1 MKNTRT
7 SGITLISLVITII
20 VLIILA
26 SVATYSGIEV
36 VKSSNVTAFTTEL
49 KILQTNVDKIR
60 SQKQSFDETEGESIQ
75 TGSAHYNEL
84 IERLKIVK
92 DYGYSDDTASIAG
105 YKFFT
110 EEQLVNNL
118 HIEGVKQSVFI
129 NLEKRKVISL
139 EGVRYENEKVYV
151 LEQLP
156 NNLYNVEYKGQESS
170 NKPTFNV
177 GIKETV
183 AGQSWEVNILNVQYE
198 GNIEKWDVYYKKA
211 NTNDWRVGR
220 QEYFSLYEIGEYKI
234 KLVNGNIESDEVSA
248 KVTTLAST
256 KVKAGDYV
264 KYIDKTDK
272 NIVLYDKNYNTVNGK
287 NYGIQ
292 IITPNPTTAKV
303 EIGNGTGAA
312 ANSLAYN
319 SAVSTTTKNSY
330 NNAIKKL
337 NDEAQKYLNT
347 KYESSIRCVG
357 SVPDNPYSENTNMY
371 VAPSKYPHMSNYNGT
386 LKDEDT
392 NREIDYEQMKKLEIS
407 KAENNQ
413 TYWLASR
420 GVWIQEPEKATIALY
435 FIVYN
440 VWENTGEI
448 NDRNICYITSNA
460 LINTRSYSWGIR
472 PVSTLKPEVKV
483 SGGKGTS
490 EEPYILE
497 I

>member
-1 MKNTRT
+1 MKNTRA

-20 VLIILA
+20 ILIILA

-49 KILQTNVDKIR
+49 KILQINVDKIR

-92 DYGYSDDTASIAG
+92 DYGYSDDAGSIAG

-110 EEQLVNNL
+110 EQQLKDKLN
-118 HIEGVKQSVFI
+118 IEGVKQSVFI

-139 EGVRYENEKVYV
+139 DGVRYENEKVYV

-170 NKPTFNV
+170 NKPTFDV
-177 GIKETV
+177 TIKETIENE
-183 AGQSWEVNILNVQYE
+183 QWQVNIINVQYA
-198 GNIEKWDVYYKKA
+198 GDIEKWDVYYKKA
-211 NTNDWRVGR
+211 NSNDWRVGR
-220 QEYFSLYEIGEYKI
+220 QGYFSLPEIGEYKI
-234 KLVNGNIESDEVSA
+234 KLVNGDIQSEEVSIKA
-248 KVTTLAST
+248 TTLAST
-256 KVKAGDYV
+256 RLKAGDYV

-272 NIVLYDKNYNTVNGK
+272 NIVLYDKKYDIQNGT

-292 IITPNPTTAKV
+292 TITPNPTTAKV

-312 ANSLAYN
+312 QDGLAYN
-319 SAVSTTTKNSY
+319 NAVATTTKNSY
-330 NNAIKKL
+330 NNAIKRL
-337 NDEAQKYLNT
+337 NNEAQKYLNT

-357 SVPDNPYSENTNMY
+357 SVPDKPYSESPNMY
-371 VAPSKYPHMSNYNGT
+371 VAPSKYPHMSNYNNT
-386 LKDEDT
+386 LKDGDT

-420 GVWIQEPEKATIALY
+420 GVWVQEPEKTTTAIY

-440 VWENTGEI
+440 IWENTGEI
-448 NDRNICYITSNA
+448 NDRNICYVVSSA
-460 LINTRSYSWGIR
+460 SMSTRSYSWGIR
-472 PVSTLKPEVKV
+472 TVSTLKSEVKV

>member
-1 MKNTRT
+1 MENSKT

-20 VLIILA
+20 ILLILA
-26 SVATYSGIEV
+26 AIATYSGVEV
-36 VKSSNVTAFTTEL
+36 LKSSNVTVFTVEL

-60 SQKQSFDETEGESIQ
+60 SQKESFDETEGESIQ
-75 TGSAHYNEL
+75 AGTARYNEL
-84 IERLKIVK
+84 VERLKLVK
-92 DYGYSDDTASIAG
+92 DYGYSDDAESISG

-110 EEQLVNNL
+110 EQQLKDDL
-118 HIEGVKQSVFI
+118 YIEGVKQSVFI

-139 EGVRYENEKVYV
+139 EGARYENQKVYV

-156 NNLYNVEYKGQESS
+156 TNLYNVEYKGQGSGS
-170 NKPTFNV
+170 KPTFDV
-177 GIKETV
+177 KIKETI
-183 AGQSWEVNILNVQYE
+183 AGTKWEVNILNVQYE

-211 NTNDWRVGR
+211 DTDDWRVGR
-220 QEYFSLYEIGEYKI
+220 QEYFTISEMGEYKI
-234 KLVNGNIESDEVSA
+234 KLVNGDIQSEEISIKA
-248 KVTTLAST
+248 TALAST
-256 KVKAGDYV
+256 KLKAGDCV
-264 KYIDKTDK
+264 KYIDGTDK
-272 NIVLYDKNYNTVNGK
+272 NIVLYDKKYNTENGT

-292 IITPNPTTAKV
+292 IITQNTTTAKV

-312 ANSLAYN
+312 ANNLAYN
-319 SAVSTTTKNSY
+319 SASATATKNSY
-330 NNAIKKL
+330 NSAIERL
-337 NDEAQKYLNT
+337 NNEAQKYLNT

-357 SVPDNPYSENTNMY
+357 SVPDNPYSENANMY
-371 VAPSKYPHMSNYNGT
+371 VAESKYPHMSNYNGT
-386 LKDEDT
+386 IKDGDT
-392 NREIDYEQMKKLEIS
+392 NREIDYQQMKNLVIAKS
-407 KAENNQ
+407 ENDQ

-420 GVWIQEPEKATIALY
+420 GVWVQYPENSTTAIY

-448 NDRNICYITSNA
+448 NDRNICYVTSNS
-460 LINTRSYSWGIR
+460 LINTHSYSWGIR

>member
-1 MKNTRT
+1 MENRKT

-20 VLIILA
+20 ILLILA
-26 SVATYSGIEV
+26 SIATYSGIEV

-60 SQKQSFDETEGESIQ
+60 SQKETFDETEGESIQ
-75 TGSAHYNEL
+75 TGTTHYNEL
-84 IERLKIVK
+84 VERLKLVK
-92 DYGYSDDTASIAG
+92 DYGYSDDAESISG

-110 EEQLVNNL
+110 EQQLKDDLN
-118 HIEGVKQSVFI
+118 IEAVKQSVFI

-139 EGVRYENEKVYV
+139 EGVRYQNQKVYV

-156 NNLYNVEYKGQESS
+156 NNLYNVEYKGQGTSS
-170 NKPTFNV
+170 KPTFDV
-177 GIKETV
+177 KIKETI
-183 AGQSWEVNILNVQYE
+183 ADTKWEVNIVNVQYE
-198 GNIEKWDVYYKKA
+198 GDIEKWDVYYKKA

-220 QEYFSLYEIGEYKI
+220 QEYFSLSEIGEYKI
-234 KLVNGNIESDEVSA
+234 KLVNGDVQSEEVSVKA
-248 KVTTLAST
+248 TTLAST
-256 KVKAGDYV
+256 KLKAGNYV
-264 KYIDKTDK
+264 KYIDGTDK
-272 NIVLYDKNYNTVNGK
+272 NIVLYDKQYNIENGT

-292 IITPNPTTAKV
+292 IITPNSTTAKV
-303 EIGNGTGAA
+303 QIGNGTGAA
-312 ANSLAYN
+312 SDNLAYN
-319 SAVSTTTKNSY
+319 SASAIATKNSY
-330 NNAIKKL
+330 NSAIERL
-337 NDEAQKYLNT
+337 NNEAQKYLNT

-357 SVPDNPYSENTNMY
+357 SVPDNPYSENINMY
-371 VAPSKYPHMSNYNGT
+371 VAESKYSHMSNYNGT
-386 LKDEDT
+386 IKDGDT
-392 NREIDYEQMKKLEIS
+392 NREIDFQQMKNLEIAKS
-407 KAENNQ
+407 ENKQ

-420 GVWIQEPEKATIALY
+420 GVWVQKPAETTTPIY

-440 VWENTGEI
+440 VWEDTEEI
-448 NDRNICYITSNA
+448 NDRNICYVTSNY

>member
-198 GNIEKWDVYYKKA
+198 GNIEKWD
-211 NTNDWRVGR
+211 
-220 QEYFSLYEIGEYKI
+220 
-234 KLVNGNIESDEVSA
+234 
-248 KVTTLAST
+248 
-256 KVKAGDYV
+256 
-264 KYIDKTDK
+264 
-272 NIVLYDKNYNTVNGK
+272 
-287 NYGIQ
+287 
-292 IITPNPTTAKV
+292 
-303 EIGNGTGAA
+303 
-312 ANSLAYN
+312 
-319 SAVSTTTKNSY
+319 
-330 NNAIKKL
+330 
-337 NDEAQKYLNT
+337 
-347 KYESSIRCVG
+347 
-357 SVPDNPYSENTNMY
+357 
-371 VAPSKYPHMSNYNGT
+371 
-386 LKDEDT
+386 
-392 NREIDYEQMKKLEIS
+392 
-407 KAENNQ
+407 
-413 TYWLASR
+413 
-420 GVWIQEPEKATIALY
+420 
-435 FIVYN
+435 
-440 VWENTGEI
+440 
-448 NDRNICYITSNA
+448 
-460 LINTRSYSWGIR
+460 
-472 PVSTLKPEVKV
+472 LKPIIICI
-483 SGGKGTS
+483 S
-490 EEPYILE
+490 IH
-497 I
+497 

>member
-1 MKNTRT
+1 MKNIKT

-36 VKSSNVTAFTTEL
+36 LKSANVTAFTTEL

-60 SQKQSFDETEGESIQ
+60 SQKQSFEETEGEKIQ
-75 TGSAHYNEL
+75 TGTAHYNEL
-84 IERLKIVK
+84 IKRLKIVK

-110 EEQLVNNL
+110 EEQLINNL

-139 EGVRYENEKVYV
+139 DGVRYENEIVYV

-156 NNLYNVEYKGQESS
+156 SNLYNVEYKGQGS
-170 NKPTFNV
+170 NKPTFDV
-177 GIKETV
+177 KIKETSV
-183 AGQSWEVNILNVQYE
+183 GRSWEVDILNVQYD
-198 GNIEKWDVYYKKA
+198 GDIDKWDVYYKKA

-272 NIVLYDKNYNTVNGK
+272 NIVLYDKNYNTANGK

-312 ANSLAYN
+312 TNNLAHNSTIA
-319 SAVSTTTKNSY
+319 TTTKNSY
-330 NNAIKKL
+330 NNAIKNL
-337 NDEAQKYLNT
+337 NDEAKKYLNT

-357 SVPDNPYSENTNMY
+357 SVPDNPYSENANMY
-371 VAPSKYPHMSNYNGT
+371 VAESKYPHMNNYNNT
-386 LKDEDT
+386 LKGEDA
-392 NREIDYEQMKKLEIS
+392 NREIDYQQMKNLEIA

-420 GVWIQEPEKATIALY
+420 GVWVQEPEKTTTAIY

-440 VWENTGEI
+440 VWEDTGEI

-472 PVSTLKPEVKV
+472 TVSTLKPEVKV
-483 SGGKGTS
+483 SGGKGTNA
-490 EEPYILE
+490 EPYILE

>member
-1 MKNTRT
+1 MENKKT

-20 VLIILA
+20 ILLILA
-26 SVATYSGIEV
+26 SIATYSGIEV
-36 VKSSNVTAFTTEL
+36 VKSSNVTAFITEL

-60 SQKQSFDETEGESIQ
+60 SQKQKFDDSEGESIQ
-75 TGSAHYNEL
+75 TGTTRYNEL
-84 IERLKIVK
+84 LERLKLVK
-92 DYGYSDDTASIAG
+92 DYGYSDDAESISG

-110 EEQLVNNL
+110 QQQLKDNL
-118 HIEGVKQSVFI
+118 YIEGVNQSVFI

-139 EGVRYENEKVYV
+139 EGIRYENQKVYV

-156 NNLYNVEYKGQESS
+156 NNLYNVEYKGQG
-170 NKPTFNV
+170 NGKPTFNV
-177 GIKETV
+177 KITETI
-183 AGQSWEVNILNVQYE
+183 AATKWEVNIVDVQYE
-198 GNIEKWDVYYKKA
+198 GDIEKWDVYYKKA

-220 QEYFSLYEIGEYKI
+220 QEYFTISEMGEYKI
-234 KLVNGNIESDEVSA
+234 KLVNGNIESEEVSA
-248 KVTTLAST
+248 KATALAST
-256 KVKAGDYV
+256 KLKVGDYV

-272 NIVLYDKNYNTVNGK
+272 NIVLYDKNYNVQNGT

-292 IITPNPTTAKV
+292 TITSNTTTAKV

-312 ANSLAYN
+312 ANNLAYN
-319 SAVSTTTKNSY
+319 SASATATKNSY
-330 NNAIKKL
+330 NNAIKRL

-357 SVPDNPYSENTNMY
+357 SAPDNPYSENANMY
-371 VAPSKYPHMSNYNGT
+371 VAGSKYPHMSNYNGT
-386 LKDEDT
+386 IRDGDT
-392 NREIDYEQMKKLEIS
+392 NRDIDYQQMRNFEIS
-407 KAENNQ
+407 RPANDQ

-420 GVWIQEPEKATIALY
+420 GVWVQYPENSTTAIY

-448 NDRNICYITSNA
+448 NDRNICYVTSNA

-490 EEPYILE
+490 EDPYILE

>member
-1 MKNTRT
+1 MKNTKT

-20 VLIILA
+20 ILIILA
-26 SVATYSGIEV
+26 SIATYSGIEV
-36 VKSSNVTAFTTEL
+36 VKSSNVTEFMTEL

-110 EEQLVNNL
+110 EQQLKDKLN
-118 HIEGVKQSVFI
+118 IEGVKQSVFI

-139 EGVRYENEKVYV
+139 DGVRYENEKVYV

-156 NNLYNVEYKGQESS
+156 NNLYNVEYKGQGS
-170 NKPTFNV
+170 NKPTFDV
-177 GIKETV
+177 TIKETIED
-183 AGQSWEVNILNVQYE
+183 QSWEVNIVNVQYD
-198 GNIEKWDVYYKKA
+198 GDIEKWDVYYKKA
-211 NTNDWRVGR
+211 NTNDWRIGR
-220 QEYFSLYEIGEYKI
+220 QEYFSLSEMGEYKI
-234 KLVNGNIESDEVSA
+234 KLVNGNIESEEVSVKA
-248 KVTTLAST
+248 TTLAST
-256 KVKAGDYV
+256 KLKAGDYV
-264 KYIDKTDK
+264 KYIDKADK
-272 NIVLYDKNYNTVNGK
+272 NIVLYDKKYNTENGK

-292 IITPNPTTAKV
+292 TITLNTTTAKV
-303 EIGNGTGAA
+303 EIGNGTGGA
-312 ANSLAYN
+312 ANNLAYN
-319 SAVSTTTKNSY
+319 SAMSNTTRNSY
-330 NNAIKKL
+330 NNAIKML

-357 SVPDNPYSENTNMY
+357 SAPDTPYSENNNMY
-371 VAPSKYPHMSNYNGT
+371 VAESKYSHMNNYNGT
-386 LKDEDT
+386 YKGEDT
-392 NREIDYEQMKKLEIS
+392 NREIDYEQMNLLEIA
-407 KAENNQ
+407 KPKNNQ

-420 GVWIQEPEKATIALY
+420 GVWVQNPENSTSAIY

-440 VWENTGEI
+440 VWEDTGEI
-448 NDRNICYITSNA
+448 NDRNICYITANA

-483 SGGKGTS
+483 SGGKGAS
-490 EEPYILE
+490 EDPYILE